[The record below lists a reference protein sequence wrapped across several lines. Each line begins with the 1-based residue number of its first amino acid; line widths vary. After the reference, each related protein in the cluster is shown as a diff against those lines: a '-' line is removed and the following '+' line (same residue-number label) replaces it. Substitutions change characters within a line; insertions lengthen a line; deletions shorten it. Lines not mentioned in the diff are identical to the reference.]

1 MSIGFDIDIK
11 FNCFS
16 IILFGVVYVNVGGVV
31 SGGVG
36 VDSWYGLWL
45 RSEVAPVF

>member
-16 IILFGVVYVNVGGVV
+16 VILFGVVYVIDWVLGLVGMADG
-31 SGGVG
+31 
-36 VDSWYGLWL
+36 WYGIMVVEAAL
-45 RSEVAPVF
+45 VF